1 MRISVEIKTYSQFRQ
16 TYQFND
22 HSDDT
27 LYGANPSDPL
37 KLIYKKIENLRH
49 SSSNSRLSNVCV
61 ET

>member
-27 LYGANPSDPL
+27 IYDANPSDPL
-37 KLIYKKIENLRH
+37 KLINKNFEYLRL
-49 SSSNSRLSNVCV
+49 NIIQ
-61 ET
+61 